1 MMGLGIVLTL
11 RDKASAGI
19 DLIRQKMAGFTATT
33 QDMVKNFDEGAKSL
47 LTGLASITIG
57 FKTFG
62 VMQKTFAAS
71 INTAANFEQAMARVK
86 AVSGATGEDFKA
98 LSEQAEQLGRDTQ
111 FSASQAANAQELLA
125 RAGFK
130 TGQIIASMPGLLDM
144 AAADSLELA
153 DAASIVS
160 GTLNGFGISA
170 DKVNEVADI
179 LAMTSSIT
187 DTSISTLG
195 ESFKYTSG
203 YAKILGVDIKQVA
216 AMLGV
221 MGDAQIKGSQAGSEL
236 SMIMARLSSPPKEAA
251 EALKK
256 LGVSF
261 TDSKGNLLNMQQI
274 LEQLSAS
281 TKNLSN
287 TEKLTLFK
295 DLAGQYSAKGLVA
308 ILDAFDNGKLNEK
321 LQEIEKNASGK
332 AHQMAET
339 MNDTA
344 QGAEKRLESATEG
357 LRIAIGNH
365 LLPVYTKI
373 INKIAEFK
381 SWLTKLIKDH
391 PVLSKAI
398 IGVVTSLAT
407 LASAALIAVGT
418 LMSVAGAIKLW
429 GNLKPVI
436 STLFKGI
443 LSNIKTA
450 KTALTGMI
458 TPVLS
463 FIALAG
469 VMYYAYKKNLGGIRD
484 MFEAISEG
492 FTFAL
497 NADDKGIVKIEEDT
511 IERLKKNG
519 NWDNAVNMGMLFYRI
534 NEFWKGIKQGAT
546 DTIEEIKKA
555 LSEAVKWFDD
565 LFTGWFGENNF
576 FSDFL
581 KMFRPESEA
590 KDWKEWGKIIGTA
603 ITLFLGLAL
612 AIKTVAI
619 ALTILNNPLFV
630 ILGTIMLL
638 VKYWE
643 KWQSM
648 VEDFWGA
655 LGFGKPDAS
664 VDELVQEYTNYGYK
678 FDKDNK
684 IIDVPAFMQNDPHKE
699 EIIKDIEA
707 QIAEA
712 QSKAIKPLTQE
723 EVQKIVSKN
732 LTASATSAPDIK
744 DVALAAKI
752 QSAQNWQDNVENSGS
767 LALQSA
773 LSANAL
779 QQKNSTIKPQISVPA
794 KAPAPVIVTT
804 QSSAPKKADND
815 EELAKKF
822 LSQGGVNLDE
832 ITAEKVLSAGEQQ
845 VKNAMTIAD
854 GFSIPS
860 LALEQPTPPTV
871 VPFSPTAEVNVT
883 NPFGESVILSINE
896 LISSNNVLGGDI
908 KGLTSTLGTFEP
920 EVKVN
925 TSGSREDKAAP
936 ILVQRAE
943 NQATQNGTATAQAFQ
958 NTAENVVKV
967 NNTVDVK
974 ISGAP
979 VTVELDGER
988 LNSIMMKLIERHSLR
1003 EGRGS

>member
-130 TGQIIASMPGLLDM
+130 TNEIIATMPSLLDM
-144 AAADSLELA
+144 AAAEGMDLA
-153 DAASIVS
+153 NASDIAASAIR
-160 GTLNGFGISA
+160 GFGMEATESGR
-170 DKVNEVADI
+170 VADV
-179 LAMTSSIT
+179 LAKTSAASN
-187 DTSISTLG
+187 TSIAALG
-195 ESFKYTSG
+195 ESLKYVAP
-203 YAKILGVDIKQVA
+203 YAKAVGVDIEQTN
-216 AMLGV
+216 AMLGA
-221 MGDAQIKGSQAGSEL
+221 MANAGIKGTQAGNAL
-236 SMIMARLSSPPKEAA
+236 KAAFLRLSEEPKRTAQ
-251 EALKK
+251 ALES
-256 LGVSF
+256 LGV
-261 TDSKGNLLNMQQI
+261 TAKT
-274 LEQLSAS
+274 S
-281 TKNLSN
+281 TGDLRPLP
-287 TEKLTLFK
+287 ELMK
-295 DLAGQYSAKGLVA
+295 DLAEKTKGMGKADRLGVLNKIFGSIAGGGMLAVMDAVA
-308 ILDAFDNGKLNEK
+308 NGSLAE
-321 LQEIEKNASGK
+321 LEAALYGASGA
-332 AHQMAET
+332 AHEMAET

-357 LRIAIGNH
+357 LRSAIGNH

-443 LSNIKTA
+443 LSNVKTA

-519 NWDNAVNMGMLFYRI
+519 NWDNAVNMGMLFYRFR
-534 NEFWKGIKQGAT
+534 EFWHGIEEGAVTAINGIKEALQGIT
-546 DTIEEIKKA
+546 
-555 LSEAVKWFDD
+555 KWFDD

-619 ALTILNNPLFV
+619 ALTILNSPLFV
-630 ILGTIMLL
+630 ILGTVMLL
-638 VKYWE
+638 VKYWKE
-643 KWQSM
+643 WQGM
-648 VEDFWGA
+648 VEDFWGRKR
-655 LGFGKPDAS
+655 FTTSKR
-664 VDELVQEYTNYGYK
+664 
-678 FDKDNK
+678 
-684 IIDVPAFMQNDPHKE
+684 IID
-699 EIIKDIEA
+699 
-707 QIAEA
+707 
-712 QSKAIKPLTQE
+712 
-723 EVQKIVSKN
+723 
-732 LTASATSAPDIK
+732 
-744 DVALAAKI
+744 
-752 QSAQNWQDNVENSGS
+752 
-767 LALQSA
+767 
-773 LSANAL
+773 
-779 QQKNSTIKPQISVPA
+779 
-794 KAPAPVIVTT
+794 
-804 QSSAPKKADND
+804 
-815 EELAKKF
+815 
-822 LSQGGVNLDE
+822 
-832 ITAEKVLSAGEQQ
+832 
-845 VKNAMTIAD
+845 
-854 GFSIPS
+854 
-860 LALEQPTPPTV
+860 
-871 VPFSPTAEVNVT
+871 
-883 NPFGESVILSINE
+883 
-896 LISSNNVLGGDI
+896 
-908 KGLTSTLGTFEP
+908 
-920 EVKVN
+920 
-925 TSGSREDKAAP
+925 
-936 ILVQRAE
+936 
-943 NQATQNGTATAQAFQ
+943 
-958 NTAENVVKV
+958 
-967 NNTVDVK
+967 
-974 ISGAP
+974 
-979 VTVELDGER
+979 
-988 LNSIMMKLIERHSLR
+988 IERSPDKKLSR
-1003 EGRGS
+1003 FGVWLFV

>member
-565 LFTGWFGENNF
+565 LFTGWFGEDNG

-581 KMFRPESEA
+581 KMFRPDSEA
-590 KDWKEWGKIIGTA
+590 KDWKEWGKIIGVA
-603 ITLFLGLAL
+603 ITSFLGLAL
-612 AIKTVAI
+612 AIKGVAI
-619 ALTILNNPLFV
+619 AMGLLQLATNPIFLLLIALIAIMANYKKLQEYWEDSNTNITPFANGQDENTFREKAKEAGWQFDEKGKVTEMPSEFLDVPDEVREGHKKFMEEEFAKARGMTDLQVGQQIKNEKLPEYKNGKLQIQDKPYWMDENTASLLHRMGASDLVNNP
-630 ILGTIMLL
+630 
-638 VKYWE
+638 
-643 KWQSM
+643 
-648 VEDFWGA
+648 D
-655 LGFGKPDAS
+655 
-664 VDELVQEYTNYGYK
+664 
-678 FDKDNK
+678 
-684 IIDVPAFMQNDPHKE
+684 
-699 EIIKDIEA
+699 
-707 QIAEA
+707 
-712 QSKAIKPLTQE
+712 
-723 EVQKIVSKN
+723 KIVERAETYTPPDMSYIDRALEQNHKN
-732 LTASATSAPDIK
+732 VS
-744 DVALAAKI
+744 
-752 QSAQNWQDNVENSGS
+752 NVLSG
-767 LALQSA
+767 
-773 LSANAL
+773 N
-779 QQKNSTIKPQISVPA
+779 IS
-794 KAPAPVIVTT
+794 
-804 QSSAPKKADND
+804 N
-815 EELAKKF
+815 
-822 LSQGGVNLDE
+822 G
-832 ITAEKVLSAGEQQ
+832 LSAGEQQ